1 MTSKT
6 MNDPKGKGLAAGRV
20 DVKKLATMAML
31 VALAYVVTV
40 VTRFPLMAAA
50 SYLKYDPKDV
60 VLLIGA
66 YLFGPLAGA
75 AMSVATCFIEMI
87 TVSEAGIYGFIMNVV
102 ASCAFILPS
111 AFLYH
116 RRRTM
121 GGAIAGLALGVVA
134 MAATMV
140 LWNYIITPIYE
151 GLPRGQ
157 VAGMLATVFLPFNAI
172 KAVLNAALTLMLY
185 QPVTNALRRTHLLP
199 ALPDGSLRRSYNL
212 GAVVLGLFLLATG
225 VLLVLVLRGAI

>member
-1 MTSKT
+1 MTSNT
-6 MNDPKGKGLAAGRV
+6 MNPKSRSAAVGRV

-50 SYLKYDPKDV
+50 SFLKYDPKDV

-66 YLFGPLAGA
+66 YLYGPMAGA

-102 ASCAFILPS
+102 ASWAFILPA

-121 GGAIAGLALGVVA
+121 GGAIAGLALGVTA
-134 MAATMV
+134 MAAVMM
-140 LWNYIITPIYE
+140 LWNYIITPIYQ
-151 GLPRGQ
+151 GWPREP
-157 VAGMLATVFLPFNAI
+157 VAGC
-172 KAVLNAALTLMLY
+172 
-185 QPVTNALRRTHLLP
+185 
-199 ALPDGSLRRSYNL
+199 
-212 GAVVLGLFLLATG
+212 
-225 VLLVLVLRGAI
+225 

>member
-6 MNDPKGKGLAAGRV
+6 MNSPKPKSATASRV

-75 AMSVATCFIEMI
+75 AMSIATCFIEMI
-87 TVSEAGIYGFIMNVV
+87 TVSDTGIIGFVMQVIATLSFSGV
-102 ASCAFILPS
+102 AAVI
-111 AFLYH
+111 Y
-116 RRRTM
+116 RRIHTHK
-121 GGAIAGLALGVVA
+121 GGLLALVA
-134 MAATMV
+134 GTICMAIIMV
-140 LWNYIITPIYE
+140 LWNLLLSPIYL
-151 GLPRGQ
+151 GTDR
-157 VAGMLATVFLPFNAI
+157 ATVVAMLVPAIIPFN
-172 KAVLNAALTLMLY
+172 VLKGIINSVIVLLIY
-185 QPVTNALRRTHLLP
+185 KPVVNGLRRT
-199 ALPDGSLRRSYNL
+199 GF
-212 GAVVLGLFLLATG
+212 V
-225 VLLVLVLRGAI
+225 I

>member
-6 MNDPKGKGLAAGRV
+6 MNDPRPRSAAAGRV
-20 DVKKLATMAML
+20 DVKRLATMAML
-31 VALAYVVTV
+31 VALAYVVMA

-75 AMSVATCFIEMI
+75 AMSIATCFIEMV

-151 GLPRGQ
+151 GLPREQ
-157 VAGMLATVFLPFNAI
+157 VAGMLATVFLPFNVI
-172 KAVLNAALTLMLY
+172 KAVLNAALTLVLY
-185 QPVTNALRRTHLLP
+185 QPVTNALRRSHLLP
-199 ALPDGSLRRSYNL
+199 PLPDGSLRRSYNL
-212 GAVVLGLFLLATG
+212 SAVVLGLFLLITG
-225 VLLVLVLRGAI
+225 VLVALVLTGTI

>member
-6 MNDPKGKGLAAGRV
+6 MNSPRPKSAAAGRV

-157 VAGMLATVFLPFNAI
+157 VAGMLATVFLPFNVI
-172 KAVLNAALTLMLY
+172 KAVLNAALTLVLY
-185 QPVTNALRRTHLLP
+185 QPVSNALRRSHLLP
-199 ALPDGSLRRSYNL
+199 PLPDGALRRSYNL
-212 GAVVLGLFLLATG
+212 GALFLGLFLLATG
-225 VLLVLVLRGAI
+225 VLVVLVLTGTI

>member
-1 MTSKT
+1 M
-6 MNDPKGKGLAAGRV
+6 
-20 DVKKLATMAML
+20 
-31 VALAYVVTV
+31 
-40 VTRFPLMAAA
+40 
-50 SYLKYDPKDV
+50 
-60 VLLIGA
+60 LLIGA